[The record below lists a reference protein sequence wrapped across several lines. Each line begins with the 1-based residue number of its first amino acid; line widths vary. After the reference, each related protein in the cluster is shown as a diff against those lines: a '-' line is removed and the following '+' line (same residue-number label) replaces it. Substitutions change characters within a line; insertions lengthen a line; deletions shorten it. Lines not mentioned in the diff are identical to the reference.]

1 MTTTKTLW
9 LVGSFALLGLVR
21 PVAAAET
28 ADDKAVQKTLKTLV
42 NSIRYNKDDVAA
54 KQLSFEAMA
63 KGLLQDTW
71 AGLSEADRKEFL
83 THLETLIRRMS
94 FTKGRDMFQ
103 YLDAV
108 LYDPVKMQG
117 DAAHCKSTVVV
128 HRELKKTEIPI
139 EWVLVREGGAWKVAD
154 TVTLGES
161 TTEGIRQDQVL
172 PLLKE
177 GGVPAL
183 MDALRKKAAELK
195 KA

>member
-1 MTTTKTLW
+1 MTAKKKLW
-9 LVGSFALLGLVR
+9 VLGLLAL
-21 PVAAAET
+21 VAMARVASAES

-42 NSIRYNKDDVAA
+42 SSIRYSKDDIAA

-63 KGLLQDTW
+63 KALLQDTW
-71 AGLSEADRKEFL
+71 TTMSEPERKEFL
-83 THLETLIRRMS
+83 THLDTLMRRMS
-94 FTKGRDMFQ
+94 FAKGRDMFQ

-108 LYDPVKMQG
+108 LYEPVKVQG
-117 DAAHCKSTVVV
+117 EVAHCKSTVVV

-139 EWVLVREGGAWKVAD
+139 EWVLVKEGGAWKVAD
-154 TVTLGES
+154 TVTMGES

-183 MDALRKKAAELK
+183 LDAMRKKAAEFK
-195 KA
+195 KS

>member
-1 MTTTKTLW
+1 
-9 LVGSFALLGLVR
+9 
-21 PVAAAET
+21 
-28 ADDKAVQKTLKTLV
+28 
-42 NSIRYNKDDVAA
+42 YNKDDVAA

-71 AGLSEADRKEFL
+71 TGLSEADRKEFL
-83 THLETLIRRMS
+83 AHLETLIRRMS

-108 LYDPVKMQG
+108 LYAPVTMHG
-117 DAAHCKSTVVV
+117 EAAHCKSTVVV

-139 EWVLVREGGAWKVAD
+139 EWVLVKEGGAWKVAD

-177 GGVPAL
+177 GGIPAL